1 MYEEKYPEVDEVVM
15 VQVKSIAEM
24 GAYVSLL
31 EYNNIDGMILLS
43 ELSRRRIRSVNKL
56 IKVGRQEPVMVLR
69 VDTEKGYIDLSKRRV
84 SPEDAAACD
93 EKYNKSK
100 LVHTITRHAAETT
113 NTDLEDLYKAFTW
126 PLYKKHGHANDAF
139 KNMVTSPEEMFD
151 QAIAISG
158 EEGAAVLTPEVR
170 SAIVKDIKRRMT
182 PTPLKIRADIELTCF
197 HYDGVLHIR
206 DAIRAGEAIST
217 KDCTVRIKLLAPPLY
232 VLTTQTINRKEGIEM
247 LSEAIDAVKSSI
259 ESNKG
264 KLVVREGARAVS
276 ERDEKLLK
284 EQMARLDSQNR
295 DVAGDS
301 DEEGYEEGMGDIDV
315 ENATPALQ
323 I

>member
-1 MYEEKYPEVDEVVM
+1 MFM
-15 VQVKSIAEM
+15 FS
-24 GAYVSLL
+24 
-31 EYNNIDGMILLS
+31 YNGSLS
-43 ELSRRRIRSVNKL
+43 ESSL
-56 IKVGRQEPVMVLR
+56 
-69 VDTEKGYIDLSKRRV
+69 
-84 SPEDAAACD
+84 ACD
-93 EKYNKSK
+93 FLNLNPQPPWWRVCASSKNDQGTNKALFLFRDS
-100 LVHTITRHAAETT
+100 
-113 NTDLEDLYKAFTW
+113 
-126 PLYKKHGHANDAF
+126 
-139 KNMVTSPEEMFD
+139 S
-151 QAIAISG
+151 Q
-158 EEGAAVLTPEVR
+158 
-170 SAIVKDIKRRMT
+170 
-182 PTPLKIRADIELTCF
+182 
-197 HYDGVLHIR
+197 

-247 LSEAIDAVKSSI
+247 LSQAIDAVKSSI

-301 DEEGYEEGMGDIDV
+301 DEEDYEEGMGDIDV

>member
-1 MYEEKYPEVDEVVM
+1 M
-15 VQVKSIAEM
+15 
-24 GAYVSLL
+24 
-31 EYNNIDGMILLS
+31 
-43 ELSRRRIRSVNKL
+43 
-56 IKVGRQEPVMVLR
+56 
-69 VDTEKGYIDLSKRRV
+69 
-84 SPEDAAACD
+84 
-93 EKYNKSK
+93 
-100 LVHTITRHAAETT
+100 
-113 NTDLEDLYKAFTW
+113 
-126 PLYKKHGHANDAF
+126 
-139 KNMVTSPEEMFD
+139 
-151 QAIAISG
+151 
-158 EEGAAVLTPEVR
+158 
-170 SAIVKDIKRRMT
+170 
-182 PTPLKIRADIELTCF
+182 
-197 HYDGVLHIR
+197 
-206 DAIRAGEAIST
+206 
-217 KDCTVRIKLLAPPLY
+217 RIKLLAPPLY

-315 ENATPALQ
+315 ENAMPALQ